1 MMEIRIKSG
10 AYIADVGG
18 NESGP
23 VVYEVLLPLTI
34 EEVLAARIAKDMDL
48 IAEWELSGQL
58 DVDIPW
64 NETEQFK
71 FFAEEVLAFYQ
82 KIEQ

>member
-1 MMEIRIKSG
+1 MEIKIKSG
-10 AYIADVGG
+10 AYVADVGG
-18 NESGP
+18 NASGP

-34 EEVLAARIAKDMDL
+34 EEVLTARIEDDMDL

-58 DVDIPW
+58 DADIPW

-71 FFAEEVLAFYQ
+71 FFGNNELAFYQ

>member
-10 AYIADVGG
+10 AYIADIGG

-34 EEVLAARIAKDMDL
+34 EEVMAAIIANDMDL

-58 DVDIPW
+58 DVDLPW
-64 NETEQFK
+64 NETQAFK
-71 FFAEEVLAFYQ
+71 FFADESFAFYQ
-82 KIEQ
+82 KTEQ